1 MSNTNTDVSHASL
14 TTSTPDVQLINTT
27 TSLPASPSDNTIS
40 STSTSTQNSSLPPE
54 PTTTPK
60 SGAMSDSAS
69 SEDVRVFV
77 ACKDRGSVPD
87 ELRPQLWKVFCQ
99 NILLSSKQCLSF
111 YCVLHFHPI

>member
-14 TTSTPDVQLINTT
+14 TTSTSDVQLINTT

-40 STSTSTQNSSLPPE
+40 STSTSTSTSTQNSSPTPE

-99 NILLSSKQCLSF
+99 NIPFIK
-111 YCVLHFHPI
+111 